1 MKHDVAVKVAEAL
14 VEHLRP
20 ACERIEVKGSVSRL
34 KPEVKDIEILVVPDL
49 SKVARA
55 PLVFGQPVPRLY
67 ATKLDQVLDEMV
79 KDNAIR
85 LDADGSRMKKLY
97 LKYAG
102 IAVDLFICIP
112 PSDWG
117 VSAVIRTGPA
127 DFSHWCVTHK
137 SKGGALPDG
146 YFVKHQV
153 VWIESEI
160 SKQEVGENPDKAIA
174 VWAEDGNHLSMP
186 EEVDFLNFL
195 GLGWIEPKERVAR
208 WTR

>member
-1 MKHDVAVKVAEAL
+1 MKHDVALKVAEAL

-20 ACERIEVKGSVSRL
+20 ACERIEIKGSVSRF
-34 KPEVKDIEILVVPDL
+34 KPGVKNIEILVVPDL

-127 DFSHWCVTHK
+127 DFSHWCVTNK
-137 SKGGALPDG
+137 SKGGGLPNG
-146 YFVKHQV
+146 CFVKHQV
-153 VWIESEI
+153 VWIANEI
-160 SKQEVGENPDKAIA
+160 SKDEVGENADKAIELLTA
-174 VWAEDGNHLSMP
+174 ANHLSMS
-186 EEVDFLNFL
+186 EEIDFLKFV
-195 GLGWIEPKERVAR
+195 GLDWIEPKDRVAK
-208 WTR
+208 WMK